1 MTTCF
6 ILILR
11 NLEMSWRKTEK
22 KYWDPQ
28 KALQRQRGKRYMYVP
43 WRISSRALTQSE
55 ISVLNHCQCYLCV
68 AFFYGQIILLLRN
81 SLDKKNVQIH
91 AAQVIILR
99 IYFLW
104 QKKKSSKRKK
114 RRVSYCCWKCIYL
127 CWGIGSVRAKELKS
141 WPLIPNHYF

>member
-28 KALQRQRGKRYMYVP
+28 KVLQRQRGKRYMYVP
-43 WRISSRALTQSE
+43 WRISSRPQTQSE
-55 ISVLNHCQCYLCV
+55 ISVLNHCQCYCE
-68 AFFYGQIILLLRN
+68 AFFYGQQILLLRN

-99 IYFLW
+99 IYFFW

-114 RRVSYCCWKCIYL
+114 RRVSYCCWKSIYL
-127 CWGIGSVRAKELKS
+127 YWGIGSVRAKEL
-141 WPLIPNHYF
+141 I